1 MAAVSMGLLPPS
13 SGNLIA
19 HSSAA
24 ALRNPSPH
32 AEAMLSWVLL
42 ASN

>member
-1 MAAVSMGLLPPS
+1 MAAVSMSLIPPS

-24 ALRNPSPH
+24 ALKDPSPRV
-32 AEAMLSWVLL
+32 EAMLSTVTTGQ
-42 ASN
+42 